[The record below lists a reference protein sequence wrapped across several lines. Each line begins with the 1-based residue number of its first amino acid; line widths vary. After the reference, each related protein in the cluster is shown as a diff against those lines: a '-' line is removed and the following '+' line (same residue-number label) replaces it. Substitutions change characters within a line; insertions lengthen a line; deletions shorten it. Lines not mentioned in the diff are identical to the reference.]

1 MGMQWFFFVIR
12 KPDLYYLLFE
22 KAVVRTSAKKCPYI
36 SHLAQICLH
45 LINLVLEVQRRL

>member
-1 MGMQWFFFVIR
+1 MGMQCYFVIR

-22 KAVVRTSAKKCPYI
+22 KAVVQTTAKKFPYL

-45 LINLVLEVQRRL
+45 LINLGLEVRRRL

>member
-1 MGMQWFFFVIR
+1 MGMQCFFFVIR

-22 KAVVRTSAKKCPYI
+22 KAVVRTI
-36 SHLAQICLH
+36 SQEMHLAQICLH